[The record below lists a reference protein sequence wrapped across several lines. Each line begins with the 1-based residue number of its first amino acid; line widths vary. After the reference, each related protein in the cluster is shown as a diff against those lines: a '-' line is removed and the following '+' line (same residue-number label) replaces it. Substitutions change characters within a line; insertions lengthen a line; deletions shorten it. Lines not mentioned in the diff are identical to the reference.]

1 MLRTDEEVLEL
12 GKRYLSECTCKT
24 QQEQFISQNDVRFTI
39 LSELEYFEPVT
50 MLVVDPM
57 HNLHLGITKHIVK
70 LFKDNHLI
78 TDAHMREMQAQLNR
92 IGGSRRYGRMR
103 TKIEGNMANFTAA
116 VNISSMYT
124 ANIVCVGV
132 ETFCVDVLTCSI

>member
-78 TDAHMREMQAQLNR
+78 TDAHMREMQAQFYSVALVDMVECAPRSKGTWR
-92 IGGSRRYGRMR
+92 ISRLR
-103 TKIEGNMANFTAA
+103 
-116 VNISSMYT
+116 
-124 ANIVCVGV
+124 
-132 ETFCVDVLTCSI
+132 